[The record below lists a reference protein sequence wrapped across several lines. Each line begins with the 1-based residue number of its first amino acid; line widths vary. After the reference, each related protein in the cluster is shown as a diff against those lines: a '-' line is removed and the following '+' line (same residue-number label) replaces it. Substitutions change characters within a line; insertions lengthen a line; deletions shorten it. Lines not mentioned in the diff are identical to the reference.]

1 MMTRTSS
8 WRRTRGTRCAGSRGH
23 YKQATSWNKHMSVK
37 RDIPTNCGREAESQ
51 NIVRIVGVDAC
62 REFCPNTKTCL

>member
-1 MMTRTSS
+1 
-8 WRRTRGTRCAGSRGH
+8 
-23 YKQATSWNKHMSVK
+23 MSVK